1 MALLSHYAT
10 QVRRKPGP
18 AVWAGQGA
26 SREPMS
32 VKGVL
37 R

>member
-10 QVRRKPGP
+10 QVRRKPGYE
-18 AVWAGQGA
+18 GQDA
-26 SREPMS
+26 MRDPMS
-32 VKGVL
+32 VEGVL